1 MAILSMV
8 THPANMVMT
17 IVPRAV
23 AALSSFQR
31 IQTFMLRPSLPPHRE
46 IWSEAYADTLSPRPR
61 TQQGVGRGLAVHLC
75 NVTIRHSKPLLS
87 RVNIKVP
94 VGALTIISG
103 PTGSGKSTLMR
114 AILGEVVPA
123 EGSVAVS
130 TRRIAYCAQRPWLPN
145 GSIKEAIYGT
155 TELYDAGHQ
164 EHESWYNK
172 VTKACCLAHDFGS
185 LTDGDQT
192 QIGSRDD
199 VLSGLDG
206 DTEQTVFDNL
216 FGARGL
222 LRLSKTTV
230 ILVTNSDHVVI
241 LDHRGIRDQGP
252 WGMLNIPSTLITKF
266 SSGHQVQ
273 VDENLLSES
282 FKNLSTQVQAKDEI
296 KADLTRQS
304 GDPALYGEPSSLL
317 SLLRHS

>member
-23 AALSSFQR
+23 AALSGLQR
-31 IQTFMLRPSLPPHRE
+31 IQEFMLRPSLPPHRE
-46 IWSEAYADTLSPRPR
+46 IWSEAYAHTMSLRPSND
-61 TQQGVGRGLAVHLC
+61 QGLGRSLAVRLC
-75 NVTIRHSKPLLS
+75 NVTIGHIKPILS

-145 GSIKEAIYGT
+145 GSIKEAIYGAT
-155 TELYDAGHQ
+155 DLYDAGHQ

-172 VTKACCLAHDFGS
+172 VTKACCLAQDFDS

-192 QIGSRDD
+192 QIGSRGLN
-199 VLSGLDG
+199 LSGG
-206 DTEQTVFDNL
+206 QRQRVVRFH
-216 FGARGL
+216 
-222 LRLSKTTV
+222 
-230 ILVTNSDHVVI
+230 DHPSAS
-241 LDHRGIRDQGP
+241 LP
-252 WGMLNIPSTLITKF
+252 IPSDAF
-266 SSGHQVQ
+266 RRSR
-273 VDENLLSES
+273 
-282 FKNLSTQVQAKDEI
+282 A
-296 KADLTRQS
+296 
-304 GDPALYGEPSSLL
+304 PSSQNATY
-317 SLLRHS
+317 SC